1 MLCRECGN
9 KMKEGAVFCPKC
21 GTAVKEESEANF
33 KKGASDFLGNMNTKF
48 EELKKDQ
55 ASSLQIE
62 EHHGINVTRKELKEL
77 AQRKLSGKFGQ
88 WSVTLIWMFVIVI
101 ALILVAVL
109 TGIKGSEASF
119 FGNSFVGFIW
129 GLIAFIA
136 VIATLLVLILGNA
149 VIEWCAINTL
159 YDRKV
164 DGKRIYYYFIRS
176 EKNRVLLANI
186 LVGIFTF
193 LWTLLFIIPGIIKG
207 ASYSMTNYL
216 MERDRTL
223 SANQAIKLSRQLM
236 HGYKLEYLILNYSF
250 FFWRVAMSVTNGLVF
265 FYVGPYQAVTR
276 MAFFDKIYDY
286 YLEKNHE
293 AL

>member
-1 MLCRECGN
+1 MFCRECGN

-21 GTAVKEESEANF
+21 GTAVKVETEASI
-33 KKGASDFLGNMNTKF
+33 KKGASDFLGSMNTKF

-55 ASSLQIE
+55 ASSLQVE
-62 EHHGINVTRKELKEL
+62 EHQGINVTRKELKEL

-101 ALILVAVL
+101 ALVLVAVL
-109 TGIKGSEASF
+109 AAVKGSEASF
-119 FGNSFVGFIW
+119 FGNPFVGFVW
-129 GLIAFIA
+129 GLIAFVA

-164 DGKRIYYYFIRS
+164 DGKRIYYYFVRS
-176 EKNRVLLANI
+176 EKNRVLLANV

-216 MERDRTL
+216 MERDRSL

-250 FFWRVAMSVTNGLVF
+250 FFWRIAMSVTNGLVF

-286 YLEKNHE
+286 YLEKNNE
-293 AL
+293 TL

>member
-1 MLCRECGN
+1 MFCRECGN